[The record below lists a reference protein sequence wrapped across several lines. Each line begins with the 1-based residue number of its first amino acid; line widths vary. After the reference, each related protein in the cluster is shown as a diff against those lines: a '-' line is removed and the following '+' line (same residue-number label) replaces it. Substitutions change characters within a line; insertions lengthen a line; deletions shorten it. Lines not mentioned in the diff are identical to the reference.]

1 MSQELDTLQAENRKD
16 HVWST
21 EAFTALTEPGT
32 LWAKKKGLI
41 QPEDLSG
48 VEKVQLGKV
57 FEEPIMRAFA
67 ARHGMNYK
75 AADYPMYHPQ
85 APLASHFDFISADGR
100 TLYEIKNLG
109 VGQKKHYGDD
119 GSDHIHPRYRAQTLH
134 EAACHGLR
142 DVVLVVCFGGETI
155 QHFPMHYT
163 DEEVDLHVKAMAKF
177 WATVVEDI
185 KPDNL
190 PEEAIRA
197 MFPVSRAAS
206 VVATQQVVKACRVL
220 DEIKTQM
227 KRLEGDKDDPA
238 PGTEI
243 WCRKLIVSY
252 MGKNDTLMDVD
263 GSVLATFKSAKGSKK
278 FNMDRFK
285 QENPSLY
292 EMYLDEVSGS
302 RRFLLK

>member
-67 ARHGMNYK
+67 ARHGINYK

-197 MFPVSRAAS
+197 MFPVSRAAT
-206 VVATQQVVKACRVL
+206 VTTTAAVQKAAQILAVVK
-220 DEIKTQM
+220 EQIKT
-227 KRLEGDKDDPA
+227 LEGQESQLRNA
-238 PGTEI
+238 
-243 WCRKLIVSY
+243 IVSY
-252 MGKNDTLMDVD
+252 MGQNDTLADID
-263 GSVLATFKSAKGSKK
+263 GSILATFKSAKGSKK

>member
-1 MSQELDTLQAENRKD
+1 MRQEMETLKAENRKD

-57 FEEPIMRAFA
+57 FEEPIMKAFS
-67 ARHGMNYK
+67 ARHGINFK
-75 AADYPMYHPQ
+75 AADYPMYHPTV
-85 APLASHFDFISADGR
+85 AMASHFDFIAEDGK

-109 VGQKKHYGDD
+109 VGQKKYYGDD

-134 EAACHGLR
+134 EAACHGIR

-155 QHFPMHYT
+155 QHFPMSYSE
-163 DEEVDLHVKAMAKF
+163 DEITAHVQAMAKF
-177 WATVVEDI
+177 WATVIEDV
-185 KPDNL
+185 KPENL

-197 MFPVSRAAS
+197 MFPVSRSAS
-206 VVATQQVVKACRVL
+206 VVATAQVIQACRVL
-220 DEIKTQM
+220 DKIRAQM
-227 KRLEGDKDDPA
+227 KRLEGDKEDPA

-243 WCRKLIVSY
+243 WCRKLIMSY
-252 MGKNDTLMDVD
+252 MNQNDTLMDVD

-285 QENPSLY
+285 QDNPSLY
-292 EMYLDEVSGS
+292 EMYIDDVAGS

>member
-1 MSQELDTLQAENRKD
+1 MRQEMETLKHENRKD

-48 VEKVQLGKV
+48 IEKVQLGKV
-57 FEEPIMRAFA
+57 FEEPIMKEFS
-67 ARHGMNYK
+67 ARHGINFK
-75 AADYPMYHPQ
+75 AADYPMFHPTV
-85 APLASHFDFISADGR
+85 AMASHFDFISEDGK
-100 TLYEIKNLG
+100 TLYEVKNLG

-119 GSDHIHPRYRAQTLH
+119 GSDHIHPRYKAQTLH
-134 EAACHGLR
+134 EAACHGISN
-142 DVVLVVCFGGETI
+142 VVLVVCFGGETI

-163 DEEVDLHVKAMAKF
+163 QDEIDSHVQAMAKF

-185 KPDNL
+185 RPENL

-197 MFPVSRAAS
+197 MFPVSRAATVMTTSS
-206 VVATQQVVKACRVL
+206 VSKAAQTLVVIK
-220 DEIKTQM
+220 DQIKT
-227 KRLEGDKDDPA
+227 LEDQESQLRNA
-238 PGTEI
+238 
-243 WCRKLIVSY
+243 IVSY
-252 MGKNDTLMDVD
+252 MGANDTLADID
-263 GSVLATFKSAKGSKK
+263 GSVLATFKSAKAGKK

-285 QENPSLY
+285 QDNPSLY
-292 EMYLDEVSGS
+292 EMYLDEVQGS